1 MAGTDSEDVVLLQ
14 RIPVDLSGC
23 LVICSELPAP
33 RVRDRETGEVRKDRD
48 GRTLFS
54 VGVCVIQERDSDV
67 VSVTVAGEPAGLVRG
82 APVLVRNLV
91 ASPWEQRDD
100 RTGQLRHGV
109 AFRAESIVPADG
121 SGGTGS
127 SGSGG
132 SAAGRGA
139 APARAAG

>member
-1 MAGTDSEDVVLLQ
+1 VLLQ

-23 LVICSELPAP
+23 LTICSELPVP
-33 RVRDRETGEVRKDRD
+33 RLRDRESGEVRKDRD

-67 VSVTVAGEPAGLVRG
+67 VSVTVVGEPAGLERG
-82 APVLVRNLV
+82 APVVVRNLV

-109 AFRAESIVPADG
+109 AFRAESIVPAG
-121 SGGTGS
+121 APVAGPAGGGRP
-127 SGSGG
+127 
-132 SAAGRGA
+132 AA
-139 APARAAG
+139 ARAAG

>member
-1 MAGTDSEDVVLLQ
+1 MLLQ

-82 APVLVRNLV
+82 APVVVRNLV

-100 RTGQLRHGV
+100 RSGQLRHGV

-121 SGGTGS
+121 SAPTGPA
-127 SGSGG
+127 GAPSGG
-132 SAAGRGA
+132 GRPAAA
-139 APARAAG
+139 ARAAG

>member
-1 MAGTDSEDVVLLQ
+1 MVVLLQ

-33 RVRDRETGEVRKDRD
+33 RVRDRESGEVRKDRD

-82 APVLVRNLV
+82 APVVVRNLV

-109 AFRAESIVPADG
+109 AFRAESIVPAE
-121 SGGTGS
+121 
-127 SGSGG
+127 GSGG
-132 SAAGRGA
+132 SGPTTGGRA
-139 APARAAG
+139 VPARAAG

>member
-1 MAGTDSEDVVLLQ
+1 MAGADSEDVVLLQ

-33 RVRDRETGEVRKDRD
+33 RVRDRQTGEVRTDRD

-82 APVLVRNLV
+82 APVVVRNLV

-121 SGGTGS
+121 AGA
-127 SGSGG
+127 SGG
-132 SAAGRGA
+132 SATGRA
-139 APARAAG
+139 AAAARAAG